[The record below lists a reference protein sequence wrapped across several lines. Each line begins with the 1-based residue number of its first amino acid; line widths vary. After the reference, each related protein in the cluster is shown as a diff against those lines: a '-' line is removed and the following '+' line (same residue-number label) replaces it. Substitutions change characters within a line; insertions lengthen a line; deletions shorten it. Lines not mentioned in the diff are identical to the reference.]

1 MWDSQLC
8 VYRVLMSF
16 CVPCEWRGGGG
27 GGAGGGL
34 LAQGP
39 NEPAQCPQAT
49 IGPGRIWEGPGSHC
63 NARRTVNKNP

>member
-16 CVPCEWRGGGG
+16 CVPCEWCGGGG
-27 GGAGGGL
+27 GGGGGGVF

-39 NEPAQCPQAT
+39 NEPSSMPPGHNRARANMGGAGEPLQCAADSQ
-49 IGPGRIWEGPGSHC
+49 
-63 NARRTVNKNP
+63 